1 MQAVIDTN
9 VLVSGLIRPRGAP
22 GAVLRALRDRR
33 FVAVVSPAI
42 LEEIIDVLSRPWL
55 RDKYAIDDQGVEAFL
70 RLLVLRAEL
79 VEPHSE
85 VRRCRDPD
93 DDKLLETAVDGRA
106 DRLVSG
112 DADLLALGSIE
123 GVAIVDPASFLD
135 ELDED

>member
-1 MQAVIDTN
+1 MRAVIDTN

-70 RLLVLRAEL
+70 RLLVSRAEL

-85 VRRCRDPD
+85 FRRCRDPD
-93 DDKLLETAVDGRA
+93 DDKFLETAVDGRA

-123 GVAIVDPASFLD
+123 GVAIVNPAGFLR
-135 ELDED
+135 ELD

>member
-1 MQAVIDTN
+1 MRAVIDTN

-85 VRRCRDPD
+85 IRRCRDPD
-93 DDKLLETAVDGRA
+93 DDKFLETAVDGRA

-112 DADLLALGSIE
+112 DAGLLALGSIE
-123 GVAIVDPASFLD
+123 GVAIVDPAGFLE
-135 ELDED
+135 ELD